1 MYMKKALRKNVKVFD
16 AKTTPIEILRESAI
30 NFTYGF
36 AGNSIVVFMTKEIDV
51 AVFINFILFY
61 TFLSFIVNRTP
72 YETKFGKFI
81 VLPAS
86 AALGAFT
93 GYKVALWLASLL

>member
-1 MYMKKALRKNVKVFD
+1 MKKAFKKSVNVFG
-16 AKTTPIEILRESAI
+16 AKTTPIEIIQETII

-61 TFLSFIVNRTP
+61 TFLSFIVNRAP
-72 YETKFGKFI
+72 YQTRFGKF
-81 VLPAS
+81 VLLPGS

-93 GYKVALWLASLL
+93 GYKVALWLSNFI